1 MNLEVL
7 EKFIENKDKVSD
19 KTIIE
24 TRNAMQRR
32 LDKKIDNNEVT
43 VLLATRVEILNEEIE
58 KRGLSL

>member
-7 EKFIENKDKVSD
+7 EQFIKNKDKVSD

-43 VLLATRVEILNEEIE
+43 VLFATRIEILNAEIE

>member
-7 EKFIENKDKVSD
+7 EQFIKNKEKVSD

-43 VLLATRVEILNEEIE
+43 VLFATRIEILNAEIE